1 MKLEL
6 EKDLPLPA
14 LETAAPGPT
23 YRAVSDPFNQRS
35 SMDRTGW
42 PPGAWADPKSFETF
56 HIFQFIPPW
65 RPFFPESPSTSP
77 SLSLPILSLGF
88 ES

>member
-1 MKLEL
+1 MMKLEL

-35 SMDRTGW
+35 SMHRTVV
-42 PPGAWADPKSFETF
+42 AWRLG
-56 HIFQFIPPW
+56 
-65 RPFFPESPSTSP
+65 RPQILRDFPY
-77 SLSLPILSLGF
+77 LPIHPTMEALLP
-88 ES
+88 